1 MEKDI
6 LEIKE
11 KPLYEFTNSLSDLD
25 MVSALGCNPKSY
37 WLLVLEDL
45 LIFGILPIIIGAY
58 QHSILWL
65 IGTFLALFIFI
76 LVKVKLEFSKII
88 ADKVRKNNPGKA
100 FFPYKYRF
108 YATYFIVSNENR
120 AAKYLYTDIS
130 NFLETNLYLIMEERS
145 SKKDI
150 ILNLKD
156 CPDDIIPF
164 LQEKLTSLKNAPKKK
179 FIDLA
184 PQTKSNAILTILL
197 CFTILSLYGA
207 LMTLSHFAGKEEVFD
222 LTKKM
227 WILYTW
233 LPIPILSIIMGFKY
247 QKTNNN
253 ATKNIV
259 VGILISL
266 VLVIFGSF
274 SILFNDDLS
283 QEFDT
288 IMQVT
293 RPEMMNMEINYPIT
307 NLGPKASNYK
317 QINVKYQKTENDAL
331 VAEITNNSN
340 WLKKE
345 AIPDELKKQI
355 PESLLG
361 SDTAYY
367 LIYNLT
373 TKKYNEIS
381 DDETNKIEVIHYY
394 PDTYIL
400 EINQY
405 TVNN

>member
-1 MEKDI
+1 MEKNI

-25 MVSALGCNPKSY
+25 MVSALSCNPKSY

-58 QHSILWL
+58 QHSILWFT
-65 IGTFLALFIFI
+65 GTFLALFIFV

-88 ADKVRKNNPGKA
+88 ANKVKKKNPGRA

-108 YATYFIVSNENR
+108 YETYFIVSDENL

-164 LQEKLTSLKNAPKKK
+164 LKEKLTSLKNAPKKK

-184 PQTKSNAILTILL
+184 PQTKSNAILTILFV
-197 CFTILSLYGA
+197 FTILSLYGA
-207 LMTLSHFAGKEEVFD
+207 LMTLSHFAGKEEVLD

-247 QKTNNN
+247 QKTNGN

-266 VLVIFGSF
+266 VLIVFGSF
-274 SILFNDDLS
+274 SLIFNDDLS

-293 RPEMMNMEINYPIT
+293 RPEMMNMDINYPIT

-345 AIPDELKKQI
+345 EIPDALKKQI
-355 PESLLG
+355 PESLLS

-373 TKKYNEIS
+373 TQKYNEIS
-381 DDETNKIEVIHYY
+381 DDETNKIEIIHYY